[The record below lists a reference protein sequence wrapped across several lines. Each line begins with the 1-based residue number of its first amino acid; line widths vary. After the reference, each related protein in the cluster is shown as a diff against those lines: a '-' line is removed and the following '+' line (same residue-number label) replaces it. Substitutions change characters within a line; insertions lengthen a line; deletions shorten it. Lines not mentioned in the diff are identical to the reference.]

1 MFDIQFDV
9 SDLEAR
15 LSRLGDDVLKKA
27 IATAIADGAVIP
39 AMAKAPAASGRK
51 QAFKSAK
58 SRRYFFMALRRG
70 EIVVP
75 YRRSGKIGQTDK
87 ITTGDG
93 IDVVAPAGHSD
104 LVRTQGKQAAY
115 FAGTWPTDQMIA
127 EQIESDDAERIGTA
141 AVIDLLQQAGLA

>member
-1 MFDIQFDV
+1 MFDIRIDT

-15 LSRLGDDVLKKA
+15 IARLGDDALKKA
-27 IATAIADGAVIP
+27 VAVAVADGAVIP
-39 AMAKAPAASGRK
+39 AMAKAPAPSGRR

-75 YRRSGKIGQTDK
+75 YRRTQKIGKTEKQP
-87 ITTGDG
+87 TGDG
-93 IDVVAPAGHSD
+93 ADVVVPVSYSD

-115 FAGTWPTDQMIA
+115 FAGVWPTTDVLA
-127 EQIESDDAERIGTA
+127 DQIEADDAERIGTA